1 MKESKKSKNRSDFN
15 GRENLKLKKLK
26 EKSVLKSK
34 EMLKKDKDLTQ
45 IDKLKK
51 KNGRGK
57 PVSKKL
63 GKSQKDLTMKN
74 QDILSNGELK
84 KIENLKEFNVLKN
97 LADWRLN
104 LNLDLQEED
113 KQFMN
118 SKFMNQDL
126 FQ

>member
-1 MKESKKSKNRSDFN
+1 MIESKESKNRLNFN
-15 GRENLKLKKLK
+15 GRESLKLKKLK
-26 EKSVLKSK
+26 EKNVLKSK

-57 PVSKKL
+57 VVSKKL

>member
-57 PVSKKL
+57 VVSKKL
-63 GKSQKDLTMKN
+63 GKSQKDLIMKN

-84 KIENLKEFNVLKN
+84 RIENLKEFNVPKN

>member
-57 PVSKKL
+57 VVSKKL

-84 KIENLKEFNVLKN
+84 RIENLKEFNVPKN

>member
-26 EKSVLKSK
+26 EKRVLKIK

-57 PVSKKL
+57 VVSKKL

-84 KIENLKEFNVLKN
+84 RIENLKEFNVPKN

>member
-57 PVSKKL
+57 VVSKKL

-74 QDILSNGELK
+74 QYILSNGKLK
-84 KIENLKEFNVLKN
+84 KIEKLKEFNVLKS

-104 LNLDLQEED
+104 PSLDLEEKD
-113 KQFMN
+113 KLSMN
-118 SKFMNQDL
+118 SKSMPQDL
-126 FQ
+126 YK